1 MKKMNVYERVRLY
14 LFTWLND
21 TYTHT
26 YRFIYI
32 YLTYAFG
39 FDWTVG
45 NISHGIKRIV
55 MRQARV

>member
-1 MKKMNVYERVRLY
+1 MFMKELGYIY
-14 LFTWLND
+14 LLDSMTH
-21 TYTHT
+21 THTHT

-45 NISHGIKRIV
+45 NTSHDIKRIV